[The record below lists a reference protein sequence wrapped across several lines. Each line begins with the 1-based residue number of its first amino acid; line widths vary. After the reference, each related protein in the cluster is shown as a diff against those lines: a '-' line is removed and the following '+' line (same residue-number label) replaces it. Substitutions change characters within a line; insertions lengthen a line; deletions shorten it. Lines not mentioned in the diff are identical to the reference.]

1 MLNPE
6 KVGVG
11 ATTVCHTLVHMME
24 LTYGV
29 VLIGISQE
37 FHASLL
43 ALGIVA
49 NIFGLAYGLMALP
62 AGVLAD
68 RSSERNL
75 LIVCSAGMAAA
86 ATGIGLSRNI
96 VVLSAGL
103 LVLGLVMGIFHPVAS
118 AFIAR
123 TATRRGMGFGY
134 MGIGGNLGLAL
145 GPLIAGITA
154 SAFSWRVSYFVLA
167 APAVILA
174 ILFALTR
181 PDHPSDAPSPKAVT
195 TGRAQ
200 LKPILPLLGLLFAI
214 QVFNGLIYRG
224 SVTFLPV
231 YLSQGLKLGF
241 FHASTIMIAG
251 SFTTVA
257 LAFGVGGQFLGGHL
271 SERWLR
277 ERLAFFVA
285 ILVIPLLLAV
295 GNTSG
300 MWLIAAATSLAFF
313 HFMGQP
319 IYNTLVA
326 DYTPGD
332 WRGRIYGIYFFCS
345 FGIGSFSAS
354 LLGYFATRMGT
365 NWVFNIASIFGVIS
379 FICTVFLLR
388 AAVKRT
394 GQQGNPSTKS

>member
-6 KVGVG
+6 KVGVA
-11 ATTVCHTLVHMME
+11 ATTVCHTLVHMLE

-37 FHASLL
+37 FNASLL
-43 ALGIVA
+43 AVGVVA
-49 NIFGLAYGLMALP
+49 NIFGLAYGIMALP
-62 AGVLAD
+62 SGVLAD

-75 LIVCSAGMAAA
+75 LIICCTGMTIAAV
-86 ATGIGLSRNI
+86 GIGLSPNI
-96 VVLSAGL
+96 YVLGAAL
-103 LVLGLVMGIFHPVAS
+103 MVLGLVMGIFHPVSS

-123 TATRRGMGFGY
+123 TAARRGMGFGY
-134 MGIGGNLGLAL
+134 MGIGGNIGLAL
-145 GPLIAGITA
+145 GPLVAGITA
-154 SAFSWRVSYFVLA
+154 SAFNWRVSYFVLA
-167 APAVILA
+167 VPAVILA

-181 PDHPSDAPSPKAVT
+181 PDRPSDVPSPEAVAE
-195 TGRAQ
+195 RAQ
-200 LKPILPLLGLLFAI
+200 LKPMLPLLGLLFAI

-224 SVTFLPV
+224 IVTFLPL

-241 FHASTIMIAG
+241 FHASTILIAG

-271 SERWLR
+271 SEHWLR

-285 ILVIPLLLAV
+285 ILVFPLLLAV

-300 MWLIAAATSLAFF
+300 TLLIASATSLAFF

-326 DYTPGD
+326 DYTPSG

-345 FGIGSFSAS
+345 FGVGSFSAS
-354 LLGYFATRMGT
+354 LLGYFAARMGT
-365 NWVFNIASIFGVIS
+365 NWVFNIASIFGIFS
-379 FICTVFLLR
+379 FICTIFLLR
-388 AAVKRT
+388 IATKRT
-394 GQQGNPSTKS
+394 RGKVDSLSQA